1 MLNHVTLLFNRL
13 FFSAI
18 FISVLVADH
27 IVENE
32 ISLDF
37 VLVKRKNWC
46 GRQTLSNSTNIT
58 TDCVKCSEEKERV
71 LSENN
76 FVICFGLVLRGG
88 MSVWVVKWNSER

>member
-1 MLNHVTLLFNRL
+1 MSLFYSTDYFL
-13 FFSAI
+13 VPYLSL
-18 FISVLVADH
+18 LVADH

-71 LSENN
+71 LSDNN